1 VTSSDIN
8 PIKHFSCIAMA
19 QCMYR
24 EVNTMAMTYKT
35 SPVTRWLRP
44 GQRFAQVD
52 GPLPGEGEL
61 TVARI
66 VQDRMGLTHAILRD
80 SAGREVSTYVD
91 QIQFAIEA
99 GMLSPVETTEA
110 GLAC

>member
-1 VTSSDIN
+1 MHLQGDES
-8 PIKHFSCIAMA
+8 MA
-19 QCMYR
+19 K
-24 EVNTMAMTYKT
+24 TYTT

-44 GQRFAQVD
+44 GQRFAQVS
-52 GPLPGEGEL
+52 GSSLGEGEV

-66 VQDRMGLTHAILRD
+66 VQDRMGLSHAILRD
-80 SAGREVSTYVD
+80 STGRETSTYAD

-99 GMLSPVETTEA
+99 GMLSPVETIAA